1 MVDFLDGKVSI
12 RHPDKFFIGGEWV
25 TPSSSKQIALVSPVT
40 EQVYGHV
47 AEAAEAD
54 IDRAVAAA
62 RQAFDHGP
70 WPKMTPGERG
80 KYLARLT
87 AELTARNDELAHAWT
102 GQIGP
107 VFPFTQMATGM
118 SIGLVDFQ
126 AKHADS
132 YVWEEQRPTMYPDSV
147 GMIVREP
154 VGVVATIAPWNAP
167 LFSLLIKVAPA
178 LVAGCTLVMKP
189 SPESPLEA
197 YILCECI
204 EAAGFPAGVVNM
216 LTADRGVSDYLVQQR
231 GIDKVSFTGSTAAGK
246 RIGAVCAERVARV
259 TLELGGKSPAILLDD
274 MDIDEATNILAPT
287 LTTLSGQVCSNLTRF
302 LVPRARHDD
311 FVDGMA
317 EKLKAIQVGDPYDPA
332 TQMGPLAMKR
342 QLERVEGY
350 MDKGISE
357 GAKLVTG
364 GRRPPQLNRGFFFEP
379 TLFANVDNRSTIAQ
393 EEIFGPVAT
402 VTPYDDVEDAI
413 RLANET
419 KFGLAGAVFTND
431 SDAAY
436 RIGRAVKAGT
446 MSQNGLKPDFFIAFG
461 GYKESGLGREGG
473 LDAVLPYLETKTF
486 VLNALPN
493 KAA

>member
-25 TPSSSKQIALVSPVT
+25 NPSSSRQFALVSPVT
-40 EQVYGHV
+40 EQVYGNV
-47 AEAAEAD
+47 AEAVEAD
-54 IDRAVAAA
+54 MDRAVAAA

-102 GQIGP
+102 GQIGA

-132 YVWEEQRPTMYPDSV
+132 YVWEEERPTMYPDSV

-154 VGVVATIAPWNAP
+154 VGVVAAIAPWNAP

-178 LVAGCTLVMKP
+178 LVAGCTVVMKP

-274 MDIDEATNILAPT
+274 MDIDVATSILAPT
-287 LTTLSGQVCSNLTRF
+287 LTQLSGQVCSNLTRF
-302 LVPRARHDD
+302 IVPRARHDD
-311 FVDGMA
+311 FVDAMA
-317 EKLKAIQVGDPYDPA
+317 AKLRAIQVGDPYDPA

-350 MDKGISE
+350 IQKGLDQ
-357 GAKLVTG
+357 GAKLATG
-364 GRRPPQLNRGFFFEP
+364 GRRPPHLNQGFFFEP

-402 VTPYDDVEDAI
+402 VTPYEDVEDAI

-419 KFGLAGAVFTND
+419 NFGLAGAVFTND
-431 SDAAY
+431 ADAAY

-446 MSQNGLKPDFFIAFG
+446 MGQNGLKPDFFIAFG
-461 GYKESGLGREGG
+461 GFKESGLGREGG

-486 VLNALPN
+486 VLNALPS